1 MCLVSFA
8 VDCDAALLAGHITLD
23 IKFIGLKWRDLHS
36 CHGRSFT
43 HIRQWHG
50 MMLLH
55 ESKRCKMLSQEVRRT
70 SQPSI
75 KEELCSKSEA

>member
-8 VDCDAALLAGHITLD
+8 VDSDSALLAGHTTLD
-23 IKFIGLKWRDLHS
+23 IKFIGLKWRQLHS

-50 MMLLH
+50 MILLH
-55 ESKRCKMLSQEVRRT
+55 KSKCQDVVTEGEKNLLTFQKR
-70 SQPSI
+70 
-75 KEELCSKSEA
+75 EALL